1 MAAPNRM
8 NFRKSSNRGG
18 VIFNP
23 KVCVAYFG
31 NFKQGFYSMKLIQK
45 GMKYMHMISSK
56 RDHSKG
62 QGVGV
67 KGRLEL
73 SRKFICFGTV
83 THPLH

>member
-1 MAAPNRM
+1 MAA
-8 NFRKSSNRGG
+8 
-18 VIFNP
+18 VHFNP
-23 KVCVAYFG
+23 KIDVADYG
-31 NFKQGFYSMKLIQK
+31 NFTKCFYSMKLIQK

-83 THPLH
+83 THPLHCYDHGQRQQSR